1 MEFNKISVQN
11 KGSGAYILPPR
22 RAGSKK
28 GSGLGQPGYGLV
40 EGGVIPGA
48 RNEENEPQGGEEG
61 PCLPGKIIPRRPRA
75 CITPISGRRL
85 RITRGDG
92 GSGKTPTTEISPP
105 PLQLS
110 ARCSLRK
117 KSSPRM
123 KTRFMGDVPLGIFS
137 LLLISPPRKN
147 MSGHLSP

>member
-85 RITRGDG
+85 LAPG
-92 GSGKTPTTEISPP
+92 GMGVQGRPLLRRYHPLPSNYLPGALLGTYSPP
-105 PLQLS
+105 
-110 ARCSLRK
+110 
-117 KSSPRM
+117 
-123 KTRFMGDVPLGIFS
+123 G
-137 LLLISPPRKN
+137 
-147 MSGHLSP
+147 